1 MQARDASA
9 GKRPLT
15 DFVDPRLQGQVNL
28 DDFKSILRVAV
39 LCVSGSS
46 KGRPRIKDLVEELE
60 KTCSNTNMQREVS
73 GHIYARQYQ
82 SPEVTEVR
90 KHEFFWFGLF

>member
-15 DFVDPRLQGQVNL
+15 DFVDPCLQGQVNL

-60 KTCSNTNMQREVS
+60 KTCSNAPNKMV
-73 GHIYARQYQ
+73 
-82 SPEVTEVR
+82 
-90 KHEFFWFGLF
+90 GLTTL